1 MQLCPSHQMAAPP
14 RAMTT
19 SGTGLRLPTTSG
31 GPVERPRLRAASS
44 SGSDGQA
51 AAQGHLPALT
61 PGNCVLL
68 CGPQADQPHPIPS
81 QALPTTGD
89 REFSRPWR
97 ARQRPCPEDAVARGW
112 STDQQDACRDG
123 AQACPQGG
131 DGGDRRGPRLGAGG
145 WHGAQARGRG
155 NQAGEG
161 RSIRDQGPRG
171 SEVSRF
177 DMSPTEVGG
186 WPGYLWAGRG
196 CLGET
201 DRRPNAEKRRLYLCR
216 VHALF
221 TQRPGA
227 ARCPWHPA
235 RAASSRTPSQHRAG
249 GPLPTFLP
257 TFISG
262 SS

>member
-1 MQLCPSHQMAAPP
+1 MAHRPTNPTQYRVRLCPP
-14 RAMTT
+14 RATGSFLGPGRPG
-19 SGTGLRLPTTSG
+19 SGLVLRMLW
-31 GPVERPRLRAASS
+31 
-44 SGSDGQA
+44 
-51 AAQGHLPALT
+51 
-61 PGNCVLL
+61 PG
-68 CGPQADQPHPIPS
+68 
-81 QALPTTGD
+81 
-89 REFSRPWR
+89 
-97 ARQRPCPEDAVARGW
+97 GW

-161 RSIRDQGPRG
+161 RSIRGQGPRG

-196 CLGET
+196 CSGET
-201 DRRPNAEKRRLYLCR
+201 DRRPNVEKRRLYLCR